1 MEVLVTICAR
11 GGSKGVPRKNI
22 REVGGKPLIA
32 HAIEDAKNWERDC
45 DIIISSDDEE
55 IRETGEK
62 YGAEAL
68 FERPEKL
75 ATDESGKLPAIK
87 HALRETEKA
96 KSKEYDIV
104 IDLDATAP
112 LRKPEDIER
121 AFQKLKET
129 DAQNVYSVY
138 ESDKN
143 PYFNMVELDEEDYAR
158 LSKNPSDKVLR
169 RQDTPKVYAMNA
181 AVYVYE
187 KDFLQSTDSIH
198 GEKTKIIEMPEERSV
213 DIDTPKDLK
222 FAKFLMEETE

>member
-11 GGSKGVPRKNI
+11 GGSKGVPRKNV

-32 HAIEDAKNWERDC
+32 HAIEDAKSWKRDC
-45 DIIISSDDEE
+45 DIIISSDDKE

-62 YGAEAL
+62 YGAEVL
-68 FERPEKL
+68 FERPEEL

-87 HALRETEKA
+87 HALKETEKA

-104 IDLDATAP
+104 IDLDSTAP
-112 LRKPEDIER
+112 LRKPKDIER
-121 AFQKLKET
+121 AFQKLTDT

-143 PYFNMVELDEEDYAR
+143 PYFNMVELEEDGYAH
-158 LSKNPSDKVLR
+158 LSKNLSDKFLR
-169 RQDTPKVYAMNA
+169 RQDTPKVYGMNA

-198 GEKTKIIEMPEERSV
+198 GERTKIIEMPEERSV

>member
-22 REVGGKPLIA
+22 REVGGKPLIG
-32 HAIEDAKNWERDC
+32 HAIEDAKNWKRDC

-55 IRETGEK
+55 IRETGRN
-62 YGAEAL
+62 YGAEVL
-68 FERPEKL
+68 FKRPEEL
-75 ATDESGKLPAIK
+75 ATDESGKLPVIK
-87 HALRETEKA
+87 HALKETEKA

-121 AFQKLKET
+121 AFQKLTET

-143 PYFNMVELDEEDYAR
+143 PYFNMVELDEEGYAQ

-169 RQDTPKVYAMNA
+169 RQETPKVYAMNA

-222 FAKFLMEETE
+222 FAKFLMGEKE